1 MQIEVDVVILCEWVE
16 VRKVHLQQVL
26 RLKGSERSHFAHNCL
41 ALTLQ
46 WVCQCWDMDFIHFD
60 VEKSLSCKPYLTAGR
75 ADARLDRACPDLEDK
90 DDFVSFS
97 IHKAH
102 CHPDKRPF
110 ATHCDVM
117 R

>member
-75 ADARLDRACPDLEDK
+75 ADARLDRACPEFSKTRMISCLSAFTKHIVTLTKDLLQHT
-90 DDFVSFS
+90 V
-97 IHKAH
+97 
-102 CHPDKRPF
+102 
-110 ATHCDVM
+110 T
-117 R
+117 